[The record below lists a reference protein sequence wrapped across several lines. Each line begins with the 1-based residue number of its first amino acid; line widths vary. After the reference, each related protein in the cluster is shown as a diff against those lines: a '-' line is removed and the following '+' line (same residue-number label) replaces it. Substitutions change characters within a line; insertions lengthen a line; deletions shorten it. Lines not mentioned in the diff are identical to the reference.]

1 MLSAIA
7 SVRSRLLAIFILMAG
22 SGFMATLLS
31 LRLERAGQSTIIK
44 GLVATVYFAGLVIGA
59 LRSGRIVRRVGH
71 IRAFAAFVALLSAST
86 LGYAQFTDQALWREK
101 ATPPVPAPKQ
111 QDFQILPRTTP
122 IASLLDPNMPD
133 SPAAE
138 ESQP

>member
-31 LRLERAGQSTIIK
+31 LRLERAGQSTIII
-44 GLVATVYFAGLVIGA
+44 GLVATVYFDGLVIGA
-59 LRSGRIVRRVGH
+59 LRSGRIVRCVGH

-86 LGYAQFTDQALWREK
+86 LGYAQFTDQLLWREK

-122 IASLLDPNMPD
+122 IASLLDPNTPD